1 MGAMRKWIPYPEWI
15 KRRKAEEEAEKAK
28 EEAAKEG
35 QAEEATD
42 LPEGTLVD

>member
-28 EEAAKEG
+28 EEAAEKG
-35 QAEEATD
+35 GTEEVI
-42 LPEGTLVD
+42 LPEGALID